1 MNETLWYIGGVVFL
15 LLGIMVSIGLHEFGH
30 MIPAKRF
37 GVRVPRYAIGFG
49 PKLFKKTIGETEYS
63 FNLIPLGG
71 FITMIGMYPPNAGN
85 VDDSKRRFG
94 SIIRQA
100 REAHSEFI
108 QDGDQARMFYRLP
121 MLKRVTVMF
130 GGPFMNLVL
139 AVIFFGVAFSGI
151 GTWQETNGVQ
161 VVVPC
166 VSQMQNPSVSCT
178 TQDAKTPAAAAG
190 LRAGDL
196 ILSVDGER
204 TPSAD
209 AVRAAIT
216 AGGIKPHALTIASAN
231 GQNRMLNVT
240 PSLVSMPVYDRAT
253 GKQAIDGKGYPI
265 TQARPIIGI
274 EFSVARQQQPISTA
288 FEITGQTVTSTASM
302 IAQLPTQM
310 GSLIVGLVDGQGR
323 AADSPVSIVGIGQ
336 MAGQAASAPNA
347 DLPDKLASSL
357 FLLGSLNVA
366 LFTFNLVPLLPLDGG
381 HIASVAYEAVKRA
394 IFRLRKKPWPGPVD
408 TARLAPLSQAV
419 FLALFLMGLIVIVA
433 DFASPVSMR

>member
-1 MNETLWYIGGVVFL
+1 MSETLWYVGGVVFL
-15 LLGIMVSIGLHEFGH
+15 ILGIMVSIGLHEFGH

-71 FITMIGMYPPNAGN
+71 FITMIGMYPPNSGN
-85 VDDSKRRFG
+85 VDDSRRRFG
-94 SIIRQA
+94 SIITQA

-108 QDGDQARMFYRLP
+108 QTGDEDRLFYRLP
-121 MLKRVTVMF
+121 MVKRVVVMF

-139 AVIFFGVAFSGI
+139 AVLFFGIAFSGI
-151 GTWQETNGVQ
+151 GTWQETNGVG

-166 VSQMQNPSVSCT
+166 VSAMQNSAVTCT
-178 TQDAKTPAAAAG
+178 SQDKETPAAAAG
-190 LRAGDL
+190 LVAGDRIL
-196 ILSVDGER
+196 AVDGTATTDANQVRSAIAAGGLSGHSLSVESVGGQTR
-204 TPSAD
+204 T
-209 AVRAAIT
+209 
-216 AGGIKPHALTIASAN
+216 LE
-231 GQNRMLNVT
+231 VT
-240 PSLVSMPVYDRAT
+240 PRLVSMPVFDRAT
-253 GKQAIDGKGYPI
+253 GKQLVDANGLPVSKP
-265 TQARPIIGI
+265 RPIIGV
-274 EFSVARQQQPISTA
+274 EFAVARQQQSLGTA
-288 FEITGQTVTSTASM
+288 FQVTGQTVSTTATM

-310 GSLIVGLVDGQGR
+310 GSLIVGLAEGRSR

-347 DLPDKLASSL
+347 DFLDKLASSL

-381 HIASVAYEAVKRA
+381 HIASVAYESVKR
-394 IFRLRKKPWPGPVD
+394 IVYRIRKKPWPGPVD

-419 FLALFLMGLIVIVA
+419 FLALFLMGFIVMFA
-433 DFASPVSMR
+433 DFASPVSLH

>member
-1 MNETLWYIGGVVFL
+1 
-15 LLGIMVSIGLHEFGH
+15 
-30 MIPAKRF
+30 
-37 GVRVPRYAIGFG
+37 
-49 PKLFKKTIGETEYS
+49 
-63 FNLIPLGG
+63 
-71 FITMIGMYPPNAGN
+71 
-85 VDDSKRRFG
+85 
-94 SIIRQA
+94 
-100 REAHSEFI
+100 
-108 QDGDQARMFYRLP
+108 
-121 MLKRVTVMF
+121 
-130 GGPFMNLVL
+130 
-139 AVIFFGVAFSGI
+139 
-151 GTWQETNGVQ
+151 
-161 VVVPC
+161 
-166 VSQMQNPSVSCT
+166 
-178 TQDAKTPAAAAG
+178 
-190 LRAGDL
+190 
-196 ILSVDGER
+196 
-204 TPSAD
+204 
-209 AVRAAIT
+209 
-216 AGGIKPHALTIASAN
+216 
-231 GQNRMLNVT
+231 
-240 PSLVSMPVYDRAT
+240 MPVYDRAT
-253 GKQAIDGKGYPI
+253 GKQAIDGKGNPI